1 LDTVRSDKLHFDI
14 DMQNVVSGAG
24 HLFAYLHNS
33 GDQNQTIVVKIQT
46 PDFQPHESIF
56 TLSLESSKAL
66 KEVENKLPL
75 RSNTTDD
82 VHDVMAKMMDHGA
95 MIWQTL
101 LPQHDGESTVT
112 VRLED
117 TDGNM
122 LGGKVLAVQV
132 RPRLQERV
140 RRQAG
145 LAAIVGGIFAILY
158 RVIPWVASMA
168 AL

>member
-1 LDTVRSDKLHFDI
+1 
-14 DMQNVVSGAG
+14 MQNVVSGAG

-33 GDQNQTIVVKIQT
+33 GDESRTIVIKIQT
-46 PDFQPHESIF
+46 PDFQPHESSF
-56 TLSLESSKAL
+56 TLTLEPSSAL
-66 KEVENKLPL
+66 TGIDAHLPT

-82 VHDVMAKMMDHGA
+82 VHDILAKMMAHGE

-101 LPQHDGESTVT
+101 LPQHDGESTLS

-117 TDGNM
+117 TDGNL

-132 RPRLQERV
+132 RPKLQDRI
-140 RRQAG
+140 RRRG
-145 LAAIVGGIFAILY
+145 GMAAIGAGIFAILY
-158 RVIPWVASMA
+158 RIVPWVASLA

>member
-1 LDTVRSDKLHFDI
+1 MHFDV

-33 GDQNQTIVVKIQT
+33 GEETRTIVVKIQT

-56 TLSLESSKAL
+56 TLSVESSKAL
-66 KEVENKLPL
+66 SDVGANLPL

-82 VHDVMAKMMDHGA
+82 VHDVMAKMMDHGS

-132 RPRLQERV
+132 RPKLQERI

-145 LAAIVGGIFAILY
+145 LFAIVGGIFAILY

>member
-1 LDTVRSDKLHFDI
+1 
-14 DMQNVVSGAG
+14 
-24 HLFAYLHNS
+24 
-33 GDQNQTIVVKIQT
+33 
-46 PDFQPHESIF
+46 
-56 TLSLESSKAL
+56 
-66 KEVENKLPL
+66 
-75 RSNTTDD
+75 
-82 VHDVMAKMMDHGA
+82 MMDHGS

-132 RPRLQERV
+132 RPKLQERV

-145 LAAIVGGIFAILY
+145 LFAIVGGMFAILY

-168 AL
+168 ALYLVHMLSVRFKCDIQVGGA

>member
-1 LDTVRSDKLHFDI
+1 
-14 DMQNVVSGAG
+14 
-24 HLFAYLHNS
+24 
-33 GDQNQTIVVKIQT
+33 
-46 PDFQPHESIF
+46 
-56 TLSLESSKAL
+56 
-66 KEVENKLPL
+66 
-75 RSNTTDD
+75 
-82 VHDVMAKMMDHGA
+82 MAKMMDHGS

-132 RPRLQERV
+132 RPKLQERI

-145 LAAIVGGIFAILY
+145 LFAIVGGVSSQFCIVSSLGSPLWLRYNLVQLLSVRFKCDMQ
-158 RVIPWVASMA
+158 VGGV
-168 AL
+168 